1 MAHINIRLSI
11 CEWDIGG
18 KRVSA
23 PIQRKRSLIKKE
35 NDKLKNVCQ
44 IAHARHRAINN
55 FATNRLAGLIA
66 YNWMARKPEMNKK
79 SLTKAGLL
87 RNIYIEPRII
97 TIFVPIN
104 VL

>member
-1 MAHINIRLSI
+1 MAHIHIKLTVS
-11 CEWDIGG
+11 EWDIGG

-23 PIQRKRSLIKKE
+23 PIQGKRSLIKKE

-44 IAHARHRAINN
+44 IVHARHRAINN

-79 SLTKAGLL
+79 SLKKAGLL

>member
-1 MAHINIRLSI
+1 MAHIHIKLTIS
-11 CEWDIGG
+11 EWDIGG

-44 IAHARHRAINN
+44 IVHARHRAINN

-66 YNWMARKPEMNKK
+66 YNLMPKKPEMN
-79 SLTKAGLL
+79 
-87 RNIYIEPRII
+87 IEIIDKNRII
-97 TIFVPIN
+97 A
-104 VL
+104 